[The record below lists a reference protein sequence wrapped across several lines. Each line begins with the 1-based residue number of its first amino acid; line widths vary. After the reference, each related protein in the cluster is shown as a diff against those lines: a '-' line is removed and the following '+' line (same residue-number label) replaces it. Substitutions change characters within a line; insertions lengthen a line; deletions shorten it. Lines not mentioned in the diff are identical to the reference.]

1 MVSFSPCCPV
11 FPLSTVC
18 SLFPFIWVKPF
29 PAFLTALRHTL
40 SAALRLQSSRRPPLS
55 HPLDHFPLA
64 PIFPICSHEHL
75 RALHQPILSPFEH
88 HRQLV
93 ERIHDDYSKGDMS
106 KIAIKLS
113 HPKNC
118 LVNIPS
124 FFSRRASY
132 LLRQSPH
139 FERLASRFQ

>member
-1 MVSFSPCCPV
+1 MISFSSCCLVVPFSSV
-11 FPLSTVC
+11 CGILS
-18 SLFPFIWVKPF
+18 LILVKPF
-29 PAFLTALRHTL
+29 PAFLTALGHTL
-40 SAALRLQSSRRPPLS
+40 SAALKLQSSRRPPLS